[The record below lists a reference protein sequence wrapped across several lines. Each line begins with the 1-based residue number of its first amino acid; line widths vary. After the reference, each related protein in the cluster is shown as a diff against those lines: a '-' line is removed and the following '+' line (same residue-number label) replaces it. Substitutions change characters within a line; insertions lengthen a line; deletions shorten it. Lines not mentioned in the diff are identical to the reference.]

1 MGSSHH
7 HHHHGSSGENLYFQ
21 GSGGSMTIYV
31 KTQDGKII
39 KLEVNDDD
47 TILNVKKKIEE
58 KTGIPP
64 EDQILI
70 YKGKVLEDDK
80 TLADYNIK
88 ENDTLYLVKRLKS
101 PER

>member
-21 GSGGSMTIYV
+21 GSGGSMKIYV
-31 KTQDGKII
+31 KLQDGTVIE
-39 KLEVNDDD
+39 LEVEPSD
-47 TILNVKKKIEE
+47 TILEVKEKIYE

-70 YKGKVLEDDK
+70 YKGKVLEDSK
-80 TLADYNIK
+80 TLADYNIQ
-88 ENDTLYLVKRLKS
+88 ENDVLYLVRRLKS
-101 PER
+101 PSR